1 MKNKLTDSAVMVEQ
15 GAVLSMR
22 PDQAIRL
29 NCVDGCLWLTQSG
42 VAGDTFLRSGQE
54 IRLQAG
60 GLVVIE
66 SLGDAPAH
74 LHVET
79 EPSLTMRLRNDL
91 AQALRT
97 VAHYVEH
104 TGRTQAATH

>member
-1 MKNKLTDSAVMVEQ
+1 MTNKLTNTSMMVEQ

-22 PDQAIRL
+22 PDQAIRV

-74 LHVET
+74 LHLET
-79 EPSLTMRLRNDL
+79 EPGLAMRLRSDL
-91 AQALRT
+91 AQALRS
-97 VAHYVEH
+97 VARYVEQS
-104 TGRTQAATH
+104 GSTQAITH